1 MNIGSR
7 INKRLSE
14 IGLTQAALAKR
25 LKTSESTVSHWMTGK
40 FNPGSRYLKKIE
52 EELRTT
58 TSYLNGETDNPN
70 AIGAAS
76 QLSLDLQ
83 PEAMPPVSQPP
94 SGAQGVQSG
103 PQVFPL
109 AGEQPKDRVADYS
122 LKMGAWG
129 VSVERRMS
137 GGVEIKLEA
146 PRGAEQKIKALMD
159 AVWEIIVEGYVVG
172 TTEPE
177 APSLRGQARS
187 VRFPVTGTGAQQNTR
202 KRTEAHLLVEQLGEE
217 QLDRLNEW
225 LRDPA

>member
-83 PEAMPPVSQPP
+83 PEAMPLVPQPP
-94 SGAQGVQSG
+94 SESQGLQN
-103 PQVFPL
+103 
-109 AGEQPKDRVADYS
+109 EQPKDRVADYS
-122 LKMGAWG
+122 LKMGTWG